1 MKLWKTH
8 LIKDKLGMS
17 DGSGVWLEE
26 GEITS
31 PAQAV
36 NEETFLDE
44 DNPVDSL
51 SDDAFT
57 EIFRKRKNSE

>member
-1 MKLWKTH
+1 MKLWETN
-8 LIKDKLGMS
+8 LTKDKLGMF
-17 DGSGVWLEE
+17 DGSGIWLEE

-31 PAQAV
+31 PAQAFD
-36 NEETFLDE
+36 EETFLNE

-57 EIFRKRKNSE
+57 EIFRKSKNSE